1 MKLFILPTSRDKK
14 ESGFPAPKASP
25 GCNPCRESDE
35 TARHC
40 LDKAFPRDRRAL
52 KQLRQIFTM
61 SASAVLRC
69 FYYTLA
75 RGSAAC
81 LVSADTVG
89 QSRAR
94 MSAHIDRPHFR
105 LSLPRTVTISTQTYL
120 RLRRRFM
127 FFYSHA
133 FCGFI
138 ATVCASRHNRC
149 KTAEIRAFDLLTTPS
164 RKCCTL
170 FAADALTVH

>member
-1 MKLFILPTSRDKK
+1 MADFRQKLFRVKLFILPTRRDKK

-25 GCNPCRESDE
+25 DCNPCRESDE

-89 QSRAR
+89 QSSAR
-94 MSAHIDRPHFR
+94 MSAHIDRPQFR
-105 LSLPRTVTISTQTYL
+105 LSLPTNRLQYQRRHIYACGDVLCFSVRTRFAVSSQRFAQVDINAVKQPRFALSTY
-120 RLRRRFM
+120 
-127 FFYSHA
+127 
-133 FCGFI
+133 
-138 ATVCASRHNRC
+138 
-149 KTAEIRAFDLLTTPS
+149 
-164 RKCCTL
+164 
-170 FAADALTVH
+170 